1 MLNAKCQTEFTV
13 ILIWIKKEQGTD
25 PIGPD
30 INMYP
35 EVERVM
41 GEEVADSEDFE
52 ISPNSLGPV
61 GTVNNVQVPLPST
74 GIVNNV
80 QVPSQK
86 ISGHM
91 RSHGHRKN
99 NRPTSKVAQHY
110 SGQKTLQSN

>member
-1 MLNAKCQTEFTV
+1 
-13 ILIWIKKEQGTD
+13 
-25 PIGPD
+25 
-30 INMYP
+30 
-35 EVERVM
+35 M

-52 ISPNSLGPV
+52 ISPNSLGPA
-61 GTVNNVQVPLPST
+61 GIVNNVQMPST

-99 NRPTSKVAQHY
+99 NRPTSKVTQHY
-110 SGQKTLQSN
+110 NGQKILASSLILCAFFNNDCPVLINFSLPTASVTVWTMQRSHYRWK

>member
-1 MLNAKCQTEFTV
+1 MKQ
-13 ILIWIKKEQGTD
+13 EQDTD

-52 ISPNSLGPV
+52 MNPNSLGPV
-61 GTVNNVQVPLPST
+61 GIVNNVQMPST

-80 QVPSQK
+80 QVPSKK

-91 RSHGHRKN
+91 RSHGRRKN

-110 SGQKTLQSN
+110 SGQNILQSS

>member
-1 MLNAKCQTEFTV
+1 
-13 ILIWIKKEQGTD
+13 
-25 PIGPD
+25 
-30 INMYP
+30 MYP

-61 GTVNNVQVPLPST
+61 GIVNNVQVPLPST

-91 RSHGHRKN
+91 RSHGRRRN
-99 NRPTSKVAQHY
+99 NRPTSKVAQHC
-110 SGQKTLQSN
+110 SGQKISTIKLIKN

>member
-1 MLNAKCQTEFTV
+1 
-13 ILIWIKKEQGTD
+13 
-25 PIGPD
+25 
-30 INMYP
+30 MYP

-52 ISPNSLGPV
+52 MNPNSLGPV
-61 GTVNNVQVPLPST
+61 GIVSNIQLPPT

-80 QVPSQK
+80 QVPSKK

-91 RSHGHRKN
+91 RSHGRRKN

-110 SGQKTLQSN
+110 SGQNILQSSFNFVSLFQ

>member
-1 MLNAKCQTEFTV
+1 
-13 ILIWIKKEQGTD
+13 
-25 PIGPD
+25 
-30 INMYP
+30 
-35 EVERVM
+35 M

-74 GIVNNV
+74 GVVNNV

-110 SGQKTLQSN
+110 SGQKIYNQVNSLCAFFNNDCPVIINFSLFTASVTVWTMQRSHYRWK

>member
-1 MLNAKCQTEFTV
+1 
-13 ILIWIKKEQGTD
+13 
-25 PIGPD
+25 
-30 INMYP
+30 MYP

-52 ISPNSLGPV
+52 MNPNSLGPV
-61 GTVNNVQVPLPST
+61 GIVYNVPVPFTGIVNNVQVPST

-80 QVPSQK
+80 QVPSKK

-91 RSHGHRKN
+91 RSHGRRKN

-110 SGQKTLQSN
+110 SGQNILQSS

>member
-1 MLNAKCQTEFTV
+1 
-13 ILIWIKKEQGTD
+13 
-25 PIGPD
+25 
-30 INMYP
+30 MYP

-61 GTVNNVQVPLPST
+61 GIVNNVQVPST

-80 QVPSQK
+80 QVSSQK
-86 ISGHM
+86 IRGHM
-91 RSHGHRKN
+91 RSHGHRQN

-110 SGQKTLQSN
+110 SGQKIYNQVNSLMRIFQ